1 MNATQLLIRYG
12 FKASD
17 VNGKFNGQP
26 SHAGKLLNQTL
37 VNIGATIDELGFVS
51 EQSWAAA
58 LKTASSQVDRCGG
71 ECLVNPVEHELP
83 LADIDLSMR
92 GICQWMNALG
102 MYTIHS
108 CDGHG
113 RRTPTVGTLTR
124 LTRKQIELLRMI
136 APEGMAIRPREK
148 AIEFDC
154 GDRKELL
161 LQLAERLYEIHLN
174 PCSLSRY
181 EAEQFKHRLIEWLSV
196 PGESGKEAQIRQLLR
211 GRLRSIADD
220 LFVDRAGN
228 LCAAIYCGE
237 GPTVLLSA
245 HMDIYQELENDR
257 CIIQE
262 GTILRSS
269 NGILG
274 ADDRAGIAVIMEV
287 ADNIHQL
294 QFNGTLKIAFTVEE
308 EIGLVGSQKL
318 DRYFLADVDAAIV
331 VDRRGT
337 RDIVTSC
344 RGVIPFCSEEYGM
357 LFEKAGRLADM
368 NDWKVTAG
376 GSSDAK
382 ILAQSFGIPS
392 VNLSAGYMN
401 EHTEWETVDYVAA
414 YETSRLIKSFLNQQL
429 STAIKTGGRDNLLP
443 D

>member
-1 MNATQLLIRYG
+1 
-12 FKASD
+12 
-17 VNGKFNGQP
+17 
-26 SHAGKLLNQTL
+26 
-37 VNIGATIDELGFVS
+37 
-51 EQSWAAA
+51 
-58 LKTASSQVDRCGG
+58 
-71 ECLVNPVEHELP
+71 
-83 LADIDLSMR
+83 
-92 GICQWMNALG
+92 
-102 MYTIHS
+102 
-108 CDGHG
+108 
-113 RRTPTVGTLTR
+113 
-124 LTRKQIELLRMI
+124 
-136 APEGMAIRPREK
+136 MAIRPREK